1 MLNGK
6 AMIINLIV
14 GLIKKI
20 LLYKTNYFPEPY
32 NRSTYKIKV
41 ELDLLNYSTKSDFKN
56 TTGVGTSDF
65 GKWVA
70 CLKSDVDELNIGKLK
85 TSYWFK

>member
-41 ELDLLNYSTKSDFKN
+41 ELDLFNYSTKSDFKKA
-56 TTGVGTSDF
+56 TRVGTSDI
-65 GKWVA
+65 GKRVDLA

-85 TSYWFK
+85 TSC

>member
-32 NRSTYKIKV
+32 NCSTYKIKV
-41 ELDLLNYSTKSDFKN
+41 ELDLFNYSTKSDFKN
-56 TTGVGTSDF
+56 ATRVGTSDF
-65 GKWVA
+65 GKRVDLA

-85 TSYWFK
+85 TSC

>member
-6 AMIINLIV
+6 ALIINLIV
-14 GLIKKI
+14 GLIKKT

-41 ELDLLNYSTKSDFKN
+41 ELDLFNYATKSDFKN

-65 GKWVA
+65 GKRVDLA
-70 CLKSDVDELNIGKLK
+70 CLKSDVHELNIGRLK
-85 TSYWFK
+85 TSC